1 MPSYDHYRSRG
12 YDPATAE
19 AFARADEERPA
30 PSPYGPPTPPSSA
43 PGLPAGFEWPSAPP
57 SSPAGVPASSGAWP
71 SNPAFWFEKPP
82 MPPSAPPRGAVEGA
96 GRFSDLDR
104 MAQEERDEAVLVE
117 QQVAAYRESQPP
129 VKPNQVLDIGGVQ
142 VSAYWGER
150 ELELR
155 SREAVVKKIR
165 DGGRERR

>member
-1 MPSYDHYRSRG
+1 MPSYDPYRSRG

-19 AFARADEERPA
+19 TFARADEERPA
-30 PSPYGPPTPPSSA
+30 PT
-43 PGLPAGFEWPSAPP
+43 
-57 SSPAGVPASSGAWP
+57 SSPAGVPAPSEAWP
-71 SNPAFWFEKPP
+71 SNPALWFEKPP
-82 MPPSAPPRGAVEGA
+82 MPLPVPPRGAVEGT

-104 MAQEERDEAVLVE
+104 MAQEEQDETALVE
-117 QQVAAYRESQPP
+117 QQVAAYRDSLPP
-129 VKPNQVLDIGGVQ
+129 VKPNQVLDVGGVR

-155 SREAVVKKIR
+155 SREAAVKKIR